1 MCLAFRALD
10 MMPDE
15 KGQSVGS
22 KITSGNPDICTRS
35 SPRILAESRKYET
48 SKAADRK
55 FRGFF
60 LHKYFLEWFSKLTS
74 CCPATP
80 ISSSV
85 PAATWCL
92 GRLWEHS
99 KRYRRNG

>member
-1 MCLAFRALD
+1 VALENRAQKSLKYARVARRVSLAD
-10 MMPDE
+10 
-15 KGQSVGS
+15 
-22 KITSGNPDICTRS
+22 
-35 SPRILAESRKYET
+35 SRKYET